1 MANTKTPDQWN
12 NHFPIDSLTTNDTV
26 QYTNMQKKHFLYTH
40 VYTSSE
46 HMRLLSSPTRKQKR
60 KQNHGIAPTTPL
72 FAQRTQREVC
82 NAPIPVENKTKLN
95 PRTK

>member
-1 MANTKTPDQWN
+1 MFTQAVNICDCCHHQRE
-12 NHFPIDSLTTNDTV
+12 
-26 QYTNMQKKHFLYTH
+26 KKK
-40 VYTSSE
+40 E
-46 HMRLLSSPTRKQKR
+46 NK
-60 KQNHGIAPTTPL
+60 NHGIAPTTPL